1 LKRRRV
7 ANGFSGGHGFC
18 RAEKNSVV
26 LEHDPPVEAKTIA
39 NGERRVANGFS
50 GGHGFCRAEKFS
62 ALFKSAYERGLGE
75 IETKFNS
82 ER

>member
-1 LKRRRV
+1 MVFLEGTASAVPK
-7 ANGFSGGHGFC
+7 
-18 RAEKNSVV
+18 KNSVV

-62 ALFKSAYERGLGE
+62 ALFQVSLRKRLGR
-75 IETKFNS
+75 N
-82 ER
+82 